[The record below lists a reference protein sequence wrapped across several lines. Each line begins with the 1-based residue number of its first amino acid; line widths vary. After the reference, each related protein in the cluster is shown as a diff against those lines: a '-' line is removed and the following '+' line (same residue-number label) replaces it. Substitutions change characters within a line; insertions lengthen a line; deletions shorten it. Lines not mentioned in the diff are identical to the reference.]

1 MPTEENC
8 AQGGGWGRASSPGA
22 RNRPNRSAMLGDV
35 QLLVRSAGAPDAE
48 AVTILYMRARRAA
61 AAAGTIPPPVHDD
74 RDTAE
79 WIAQRVIAQLD
90 CWVAETSSGAVAG
103 LLVLDRDCLEQ
114 LYVDPDLTSQ
124 GVGGTLLALAKRERP
139 GCLRLWTFVSNLS
152 AQRFYLRHGFREVE
166 RTDGSRNEEHAPDI
180 QYVWTAGPDR

>member
-1 MPTEENC
+1 
-8 AQGGGWGRASSPGA
+8 
-22 RNRPNRSAMLGDV
+22 MLADV
-35 QLLVRSAGAPDAE
+35 QLSVRSAGAPDAE

-61 AAAGTIPPPVHDD
+61 AAAGTIPSPVHDD
-74 RDTAE
+74 PDTEE

-90 CWVAETSSGAVAG
+90 CWVAETSSGALAG

-114 LYVDPDLTSQ
+114 LYVDPDLTGQ
-124 GVGGTLLALAKRERP
+124 GVGGTLMALAKRERP

-180 QYVWTAGPDR
+180 QYVWTAGRD